1 MQEGRPWSA
10 ALKWLAVLGPFFFLS
25 YCLSNSFS
33 SHRANVPSVMF
44 GWEQRM
50 PFIPWTIVPYWTSD
64 FLYVLSLLICTTRRE
79 LDLHA
84 KRLLALQVIS
94 VACFLVFP
102 LQCAFSRPETHGVF
116 GWLFTVL
123 LGFDKPFNQAPS
135 LHVSLAVI
143 LWSRFAPHLTGF
155 WRHAMTG
162 WLGLIVLSTMT
173 TYQHQFLDL
182 PTGVLAGLLTIALV
196 PDRELAPGAERKAQR
211 MRLATI
217 YMSGAV
223 LALATA
229 IKLGGYGWTLAWVV
243 AALLMVAIA
252 YATDRPGILR
262 QPLIR
267 LVVAPYTAGAWI
279 NSRWWTRAQEP
290 AQEIADGVWLGRA
303 PFKATK
309 FASVVNLAAELQVPG
324 RQIPML
330 DLVTPTEQQLR
341 EAASAIE
348 EFGSQ
353 RPTLVCCAL
362 GYSRSASAV
371 AAWLVA
377 TGRAESTAEAV
388 ARIRVARPH
397 VVLESTQ
404 PQFDGVAVARRV

>member
-1 MQEGRPWSA
+1 
-10 ALKWLAVLGPFFFLS
+10 
-25 YCLSNSFS
+25 
-33 SHRANVPSVMF
+33 
-44 GWEQRM
+44 
-50 PFIPWTIVPYWTSD
+50 
-64 FLYVLSLLICTTRRE
+64 
-79 LDLHA
+79 
-84 KRLLALQVIS
+84 
-94 VACFLVFP
+94 
-102 LQCAFSRPETHGVF
+102 
-116 GWLFTVL
+116 
-123 LGFDKPFNQAPS
+123 
-135 LHVSLAVI
+135 
-143 LWSRFAPHLTGF
+143 
-155 WRHAMTG
+155 
-162 WLGLIVLSTMT
+162 
-173 TYQHQFLDL
+173 
-182 PTGVLAGLLTIALV
+182 
-196 PDRELAPGAERKAQR
+196 
-211 MRLATI
+211 
-217 YMSGAV
+217 
-223 LALATA
+223 
-229 IKLGGYGWTLAWVV
+229 
-243 AALLMVAIA
+243 MVAIA
-252 YATDRPGILR
+252 YAADRPGILR

-330 DLVTPTEQQLR
+330 DLVTPTEQQLL